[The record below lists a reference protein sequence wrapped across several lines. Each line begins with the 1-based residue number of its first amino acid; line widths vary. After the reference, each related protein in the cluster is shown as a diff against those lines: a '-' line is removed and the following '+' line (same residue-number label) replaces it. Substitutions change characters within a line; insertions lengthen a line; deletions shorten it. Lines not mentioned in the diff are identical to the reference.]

1 MKERVGGGEV
11 AQIKRRAVFTV
22 AAKKT
27 KATGVGAENGVQ
39 QKHLTRMWYR
49 SVCSLWTTEI
59 ISKAC
64 TYIQLTS
71 YCRRAHV
78 PLDKVSFNQGL
89 IESCNSPFGGLMTS
103 ARIALASRLVV
114 LDERSLEVNL
124 LP

>member
-1 MKERVGGGEV
+1 MGGGEV
-11 AQIKRRAVFTV
+11 AQIKWGAVFTV
-22 AAKKT
+22 VAKKT
-27 KATGVGAENGVQ
+27 KAAGVGAENGIQ

-78 PLDKVSFNQGL
+78 PLDKVSFNQGVNRVL
-89 IESCNSPFGGLMTS
+89 QLPIRWPDDQCKDCTCFQTRGLG
-103 ARIALASRLVV
+103 
-114 LDERSLEVNL
+114 
-124 LP
+124 